1 MQNKEKQMIFRKDFF
16 ITDDN
21 VIEDNYDFNEDQ
33 TLGTGSFGKVIL
45 GTQKDSKIQRAIKII
60 DKEDIDDPKSFVNE
74 IEILKT
80 LDHPNIIKLYETY
93 ENESKIFLIFELC

>member
-45 GTQKDSKIQRAIKII
+45 GTQNDSKIQRAIKII